1 MKDPVED
8 GLLLL
13 SVCMSFVLLLVSL
26 VSFAVVVVVV
36 VVVVMLLMLLLLS
49 VSFDDEFALA
59 WKLTLR
65 RGGNCTFSSSIF
77 DIIVFDVSD
86 VSDVSD
92 AFNVS

>member
-26 VSFAVVVVVV
+26 VSLVSLAVVVVV
-36 VVVVMLLMLLLLS
+36 VVVVMLLLLLLLS
-49 VSFDDEFALA
+49 VSFDDEFVLA

-65 RGGNCTFSSSIF
+65 RGGSCIFSSSIF

-86 VSDVSD
+86 